1 MFISLHCQP
10 ERESLTAE
18 LASMLHNSIYFV
30 PSCTSSVFASTC
42 SFDFLSSLSDGLLSS
57 TGSPFTS
64 DAPFSASLLLSFSAD
79 GWISLLF
86 QQSFQYLAQQ
96 YSSEKRASSMSRV
109 HMITR
114 NFYLGRMKMAETREI
129 LMPAT
134 IKQQFRQLAACF
146 TYLSSFDVFICAL
159 RISAITMHWQVLSY
173 SCSRSYGI
181 PSGS

>member
-18 LASMLHNSIYFV
+18 LASMLHNSIYFL

-64 DAPFSASLLLSFSAD
+64 DAPFSASLLLSFSAY

-86 QQSFQYLAQQ
+86 QQSFQYLTQQ
-96 YSSEKRASSMSRV
+96 YSSEKRA
-109 HMITR
+109 TR

-134 IKQQFRQLAACF
+134 IKQQFRQLATCF
-146 TYLSSFDVFICAL
+146 TFLSSFDVFICAL

-181 PSGS
+181 PSDS